1 MKPDEF
7 EQQLQRQPWRPMP
20 PEWRTEILGSA
31 RQSLAADGTRRT
43 NANAESPV
51 RFRLAETRAKRGGPA
66 RSNAE
71 DLAGL
76 GSSEAL
82 VQAKFSVAGEGRTPA
97 AAGRAWW
104 RELLWP
110 CPQAWAG
117 LAAIWLLAL
126 IISAA
131 SSLPAR
137 PSEVAARV
145 LPPSPEVREA
155 VAERR
160 RLFAELIGVT
170 SRPAEADRPYVPRPR
185 SERRVTIAYV

>member
-7 EQQLQRQPWRPMP
+7 EQQLQHRPWRPMP

-51 RFRLAETRAKRGGPA
+51 RSRLAETPAKRGSPA
-66 RSNAE
+66 RTNTEA
-71 DLAGL
+71 LAGL

-82 VQAKFSVAGEGRTPA
+82 APAKFSAAGERRTPA
-97 AAGRAWW
+97 AASRAWW
-104 RELLWP
+104 RALLWP
-110 CPQAWAG
+110 CPQAWGG
-117 LAAIWLLAL
+117 LAGIWLLAL
-126 IISAA
+126 IIGAA
-131 SSLPAR
+131 SSSPAR
-137 PSEVAARV
+137 PSEVTVRV

-170 SRPAEADRPYVPRPR
+170 SRPAEADRPFVPRPR
-185 SERRVTIAYV
+185 SERRIAIIYV